1 MRRSSSG
8 SLQGCLYPDDLL
20 VIPSEVEGSRDE
32 SEKLAM
38 RHQNYFVYILTN
50 QRHTVLYIGIIN
62 DLGRRLWE
70 HGASR
75 RSHFARQ
82 YNTDKLIHFQAFP
95 DPRSAIAKCWRR
107 SKKEA
112 LIAKSNPDWRDLI
125 TEMWAVK

>member
-1 MRRSSSG
+1 
-8 SLQGCLYPDDLL
+8 LINLL

-38 RHQNYFVYILTN
+38 RHQNYFVYIPTN
-50 QRHTVLYIGIIN
+50 QRHTVLSVGITN
-62 DLGRRLWE
+62 DLGWRLWE

-75 RSHFARQ
+75 RSHFVRR
-82 YNTDKLIHFQAFP
+82 YNTDKLIHFQEFP
-95 DPRSAIAKCWRR
+95 DPRSAIAKRWRR

-112 LIAKSNPDWRDLI
+112 LIAKSNPDRRALI